1 MSSVFQAFVRLY
13 CVMYTDFGTFFSF
26 FQDDA
31 EFKKA
36 RGAELEYESL
46 KVSSRSGGK

>member
-1 MSSVFQAFVRLY
+1 MVFAV
-13 CVMYTDFGTFFSF
+13 
-26 FQDDA
+26 FQDDV

-46 KVSSRSGGK
+46 KVSGQRVK

>member
-1 MSSVFQAFVRLY
+1 M
-13 CVMYTDFGTFFSF
+13 FFPVSNCTASF
-26 FQDDA
+26 ITLLFITTLCSLFQDDA

-46 KVSSRSGGK
+46 KVSCQRRVK